1 MLSDHPTGG
10 TLTAVYYPL
19 NNKPDY
25 SGFNLA
31 YHPFSLIVFLFWTA
45 FIAVLITL
53 LELSAASAPTSI
65 YQPWHYN
72 WLPGVLLTI
81 FAQGH
86 VAVTAMYLGRLG
98 MSALHIQ
105 GYSPASWAE
114 LFWQAD
120 RKWQG
125 PLGILSMTYQKIKM
139 RAKLSVTLIL
149 LAGTCMIAT
158 ITPVLMLRAYPIAT
172 VDVVTQTVLQLKA
185 FWPPQIET
193 IDSYSQVATG
203 GGAWTTGTSVLS
215 VYNSSVFIPAGTV
228 RVDTEVNDIF
238 FAGDTLG
245 ADAEMNGVRTHGQC
259 QTLISGPVDNGTFIS
274 SMCPQLAGVQSPQ
287 NINAVTNISWWGK
300 VTVSLAWCSNSNG
313 SLMGN
318 TSALVWLNA
327 SNSTETVQGVV
338 KCDVTF
344 GTGTAKLNGRDRTFT
359 AFQDVTMYNATAA
372 QGGEPLLHPADAAL
386 KALDQSLPYTK
397 FSGSAMITMLG
408 YGVDANGGDLNFSQP
423 SLDVM
428 GQRLWQGMA
437 HMGAAV
443 GLLSQQNGH
452 AYPVTVHDFV
462 AGRTI
467 DNVLARLVWALSSI
481 WFSLLLGGTFMF
493 FTPTFGDS
501 LNSYVAARLLVENP
515 ALVEGYCCGSLQ
527 ENAKM
532 GAMFVTVGDS
542 KVGEAIGHVTPGGA
556 GTLNRNRKYAATH
569 ARSSR
574 LGD

>member
-1 MLSDHPTGG
+1 MLSDHPTSG
-10 TLTAVYYPL
+10 TLTAVHYQPL
-19 NNKPDY
+19 SNKLDS

-31 YHPFSLIVFLFWTA
+31 YHPFSLIVFLIWTA
-45 FIAVLITL
+45 FIAVLVTL
-53 LELSAASAPTSI
+53 LELSAAFAPTSI
-65 YQPWHYN
+65 HQPWYYN

-125 PLGILSMTYQKIKM
+125 PLGILSITYQKIKM
-139 RAKLSVTLIL
+139 RAQLSSTLIL

-158 ITPVLMLRAYPIAT
+158 ITPVLMLRAYPITT
-172 VDVVTQTVLQLKA
+172 VDVVTQTMLQLNA

-193 IDSYSQVATG
+193 IESYLQVATG

-215 VYNSSVFIPAGTV
+215 VYNSSVFIPAGTA
-228 RVDTEVNDIF
+228 RVDTEVNDVF

-245 ADAEMNGVRTHGQC
+245 ADAEMKGVRTHGQC
-259 QTLISGPVDNGTFIS
+259 QPLISGPVDNVTFANQ
-274 SMCPQLAGVQSPQ
+274 MCPQLTGVQSSQ
-287 NINAVTNISWWGK
+287 TISSISITNITWWGE
-300 VTVSLAWCSNSNG
+300 VTISLAWCSTSNG
-313 SLMGN
+313 NLMGN

-338 KCDVTF
+338 KCNVMF

-359 AFQDVTMYNATAA
+359 EFQDVTMYNGTTA
-372 QGGEPLLHPADAAL
+372 QGGEPLLHPTDAAL
-386 KALDQSLPYTK
+386 GALDQSLPYTK

-408 YGVDANGGDLNFSQP
+408 YNVNLDGTNLNFSQP

-428 GQRLWQGMA
+428 AQRLWQGMA

-452 AYPVTVHDFV
+452 AYPVAVHDFV

-467 DNVLARLVWALSSI
+467 DDVLARLVWALSAI
-481 WFSLLLGGTFMF
+481 WFLLLLGGTLMF

-527 ENAKM
+527 ENMKM

-542 KVGEAIGHVTPGGA
+542 KVGETIGHVTPGGV
-556 GTLNRNRKYAATH
+556 GTLNKNRKYAATH
-569 ARSSR
+569 AW
-574 LGD
+574 LGE